1 MVAIYVVTRYIVPVN
16 ARTSG
21 TSGMRE
27 PTYYVLASLIDG
39 PLHGYGMIK
48 RTEELSDERVRLTAG
63 TLYGALDRL
72 VDEGMVEVTGEE
84 IVNGRARR
92 YYRLTVDGS
101 RALEK
106 EADRME
112 RAARVVRSRQGI
124 LRQVTT

>member
-1 MVAIYVVTRYIVPVN
+1 MLMKAM
-16 ARTSG
+16 TSG
-21 TSGMRE
+21 QSGMRE
-27 PTYYVLASLIDG
+27 PTYYALASLIDG
-39 PLHGYGMIK
+39 PLHGYAMIK
-48 RTEELSDERVRLTAG
+48 RAEELSGDRVRLTAG

-72 VDEGMVEVTGEE
+72 VDEGLVEVVGEE

-101 RALEK
+101 EALSR

-112 RAARVVRSRQGI
+112 RAVRVVRSRQAI

>member
-1 MVAIYVVTRYIVPVN
+1 MSTRGILRRVKAIS
-16 ARTSG
+16 SG
-21 TSGMRE
+21 QSGMRE

-48 RTEELSDERVRLTAG
+48 RAEELSDDRVRLTAG

-72 VDEGMVEVTGEE
+72 VDEGLVEVVGEE

-92 YYRLTVDGS
+92 YYRLTADGS
-101 RALEK
+101 QALAS

-112 RAARVVRSRQGI
+112 RAVLVVRSRQAI

>member
-1 MVAIYVVTRYIVPVN
+1 
-16 ARTSG
+16 
-21 TSGMRE
+21 MRE

-48 RTEELSDERVRLTAG
+48 RAEELSGDRVRLTAG

-72 VDEGMVEVTGEE
+72 VDEGLVEVTGEE

-92 YYRLTVDGS
+92 YYRLTTDGS
-101 RALEK
+101 QALSQ

-112 RAARVVRSRQGI
+112 RAVQVVRSRQGI